1 MKKLTA
7 TLAAILFAACAPTEK
22 DDAQEFRDALPKAQT
37 AALGTYQTE
46 GGTSGKIGVSRDALG
61 DTDMQQS
68 EYAVMSYFLALSVN
82 GGAALVLDLVQFIT
96 AFPPSVCEPGV
107 SCTWGPWVGD
117 QGLNRYRLD
126 VTKVGDAYEYALS
139 GQNAVVADSPFVDI
153 LTGTAYPVDR
163 DHGSGTF
170 TLDFQASHEGL
181 AHGPAYE
188 QKDFGQLV
196 LDYDNVSNPVTVS
209 AQFIGARNQDPDPA
223 KQHFMNAAYGFEDA
237 ASGGQ
242 LQVAFE
248 NLDTTETLAMRT
260 RWSASGQGRADVLF
274 TAAGG
279 ATFTASECWAG
290 RTQDFVE
297 VYDTK
302 HLDIPELSN
311 PSACSPFTAFEQAT
325 IELPSAPE

>member
-7 TLAAILFAACAPTEK
+7 SLAALLLAACTAET
-22 DDAQEFRDALPKAQT
+22 DDPAQKFREALPKAQ
-37 AALGTYQTE
+37 AAAIGTPQEE
-46 GGTSGKIGVSRDALG
+46 GGAAGALSVSRQPLG
-61 DTDMQQS
+61 DSAMLQS
-68 EYAVMSYFLALSVN
+68 EYAVMSYYLALSVN
-82 GGAALVLDLVQFIT
+82 GGAGLILNLVQYIT
-96 AFPPSVCEPGV
+96 SFPTRDCVPDV

-117 QGLNRYRLD
+117 QGFNNYKLV
-126 VTKVGDAYEYALS
+126 VTKAGDAYEYALQ
-139 GQNAVVADSPFVDI
+139 GQNAIVAGSPFVDI
-153 LTGTAYPVDR
+153 LTGIAYPVDR

-170 TLDFQASHEGL
+170 TLDFDAQDAL
-181 AHGPAYE
+181 AHPPAYE
-188 QKDFGQLV
+188 KKDYGQLV

-223 KQHFMNAAYGFEDA
+223 KQHFMNAAYAFEDA

-242 LQVAFE
+242 LQIAFE
-248 NLDTTETLAMRT
+248 NLDTTETLTMRT

-279 ATFTASECWAG
+279 GSITASECWAG
-290 RTQDFVE
+290 RSADFAE

-311 PSACSPFTAFEQAT
+311 ASACSPFSTFEQAT
-325 IELPSAPE
+325 IQLPVAPQ